1 MVTKARVWIVFRRCT
16 MLMWSLAGP
25 LLTQR
30 TVSSVVLEAA
40 VVHSVAF
47 NILDCRCYQS
57 VRLAVEKKHRQFEDF
72 GCVSIVDA
80 EIRFGRIQLL
90 TARVNFS
97 CMLFYPYLDPVKL
110 LWIVDIK

>member
-1 MVTKARVWIVFRRCT
+1 MHMR
-16 MLMWSLAGP
+16 SLAGP

-30 TVSSVVLEAA
+30 TVSSAVLEAA

-47 NILDCRCYQS
+47 KIILDCRCYQL

-80 EIRFGRIQLL
+80 EIRCGRIQLL
-90 TARVNFS
+90 TAWINLS